1 MSKGELSESG
11 HGDIVTDETQ
21 QPAHDLTGDDESRSE
36 APTTKAPPGTKAPPA
51 APKTTVPDRSVA
63 TVPSKRRWRPS
74 LRLILMAGGTI
85 IVVIGTFAFWLQG
98 GRYAS
103 TDDAYVDS
111 AKVLVTTDVSGLVS
125 TVNVHEGEQVKAG
138 QLLFQ
143 VDPLQFQIAL
153 NNAKDN
159 LNEVALTIQSM
170 KDDYQALLSD
180 VSAQQ
185 AQVALD
191 QVTFERDAALV
202 ADVTVTRQVYDQVRY
217 TLQLDKAKLLS
228 LQQQAQV
235 QLAKLAGNVN
245 IAVTDH
251 PLYRQAQAE
260 VDEAQRQLNHTSV
273 RAPFDGVATQVDSLQ
288 PGTYLV
294 AQTAAETESGAIALV
309 STTDVWV
316 TAQMKETD
324 LTYVKLGDH
333 VDVSVDTY
341 PGRTFDGVV
350 QSVSPAAGSEFSV
363 IPAQNTSGNWV
374 KVVQRIPL
382 KIRIQH
388 KADAPIFRAGMSVY
402 VSVDTG
408 HKRTLSDL
416 F

>member
-1 MSKGELSESG
+1 MSKGDLSENVDDG
-11 HGDIVTDETQ
+11 IVTDETER
-21 QPAHDLTGDDESRSE
+21 PAHESAGDETQDE
-36 APTTKAPPGTKAPPA
+36 APNAKAPPGVKAPPA
-51 APKTTVPDRSVA
+51 APRTTVPDLSAA
-63 TVPSKRRWRPS
+63 TVPPKRHWRPS
-74 LRLILMAGGTI
+74 LRLVLMAGGI
-85 IVVIGTFAFWLQG
+85 LAVLVATFVLWLEG

-103 TDDAYVDS
+103 TDDAYVDA

-125 TVNVHEGEQVKAG
+125 KVYVHEGEHVKAG

-143 VDPLQFQIAL
+143 VDPLQFEIAL

-159 LNEVALTIQSM
+159 LNEVDLTVQSM
-170 KDDYQALLSD
+170 KEDYQALLSN

-202 ADVTVTRQVYDQVRY
+202 GDQTVTRQVYDQVRY
-217 TLQLDKAKLLS
+217 TLELDKAKLAS

-235 QLAKLAGNVN
+235 ELTKLGGNPN
-245 IAVTDH
+245 IAVKDH
-251 PLYRQAQAE
+251 PLYRQAEAE
-260 VDEAQRQLNHTSV
+260 VDEAQRQLSHTSV
-273 RAPFDGVATQVDSLQ
+273 RAPFNGVVTQVDALQ

-294 AQTAAETESGAIALV
+294 AQTAAETEQGAIALV
-309 STTDVWV
+309 SESDVWV
-316 TAQMKETD
+316 TAQMKETA
-324 LTYVKLGDH
+324 LTYVKPGDH
-333 VDVSVDTY
+333 VDISVDTY

-350 QSVSPAAGSEFSV
+350 QSVSPASGSEFSV
-363 IPAQNTSGNWV
+363 IPAENTSGNFV
-374 KVVQRIPL
+374 KVVQRIPI

-388 KADAPIFRAGMSVY
+388 AADMPIFRAGMSVY

-408 HKRTLSDL
+408 HKRTPSDL

>member
-1 MSKGELSESG
+1 MSKG
-11 HGDIVTDETQ
+11 DIGENVDAGSLTDEDER
-21 QPAHDLTGDDESRSE
+21 PAHDSAGSEMQHE
-36 APTTKAPPGTKAPPA
+36 APTAKAPPGAKAPPA
-51 APKTTVPDRSVA
+51 APKTTVPDLTAA
-63 TVPSKRRWRPS
+63 TIPSKRRWRPS
-74 LRLILMAGGTI
+74 LRLILMAGGI
-85 IVVIGTFAFWLQG
+85 LVVLIGTFVFWLQG
-98 GRYAS
+98 GRYAA

-159 LNEVALTIQSM
+159 LNEVDLTVQSM
-170 KDDYQALLSD
+170 KDDYQALLSN
-180 VSAQQ
+180 VSAQE
-185 AQVALD
+185 AQVSLD

-202 ADVTVTRQVYDQVRY
+202 ADQTVTRQLYDQVRY
-217 TLQLDKAKLLS
+217 TLQLDKAKLVS

-235 QLAKLAGNVN
+235 QLAKLAGNPN

-273 RAPFDGVATQVDSLQ
+273 RAPFAGVVTQVDALQ

-294 AQTAAETESGAIALV
+294 AQTAAETEQGAIALV
-309 STTDVWV
+309 SESDVWV

-324 LTYVKLGDH
+324 LTYVKPGDH
-333 VDVSVDTY
+333 VDISVDTY
-341 PGRTFDGVV
+341 PRRTFDGVV

-363 IPAQNTSGNWV
+363 IPAENTSGNWV
-374 KVVQRIPL
+374 KVVQRIPI
-382 KIRIQH
+382 KIRFQH
-388 KADAPIFRAGMSVY
+388 AADMPIFRAGMSVY

-408 HKRTLSDL
+408 HKRKLSDL